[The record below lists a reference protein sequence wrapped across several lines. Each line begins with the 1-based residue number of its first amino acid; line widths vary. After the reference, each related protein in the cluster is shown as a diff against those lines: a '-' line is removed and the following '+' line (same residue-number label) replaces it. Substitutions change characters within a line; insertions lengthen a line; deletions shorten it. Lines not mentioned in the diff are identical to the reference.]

1 MPRPIL
7 QVFPKNVLRHI
18 FYRILVKFFPDILIL
33 QSRFKIGDYKTDL
46 ISFGVNFYWYSIFLY
61 FRIPDSS
68 MDVFSAIGA
77 FSFII
82 SD

>member
-46 ISFGVNFYWYSIFLY
+46 ISFGVNFY
-61 FRIPDSS
+61 
-68 MDVFSAIGA
+68 
-77 FSFII
+77 
-82 SD
+82 